1 MVELASVPGLGGLVM
16 DRSTL
21 RRKASGGSCVG
32 AISAVDHVAAKPIV
46 ASRIKFGPPPLFDP
60 LPFLDERTAA
70 MYECPQSFFKD
81 LPDEP
86 PKVAVRATADEKLS
100 LFRQMASCGRLAAVG
115 ENEADEQYASGLFAV
130 GKNVEF
136 DRLIMDCRPANGR
149 EHGLNHWTAAMASS
163 VVLSQIELSDDE
175 DLLMS
180 REDVQDYFYQF
191 KISRDR
197 CRRNALVGKL
207 SQSELTEIFGEGH
220 GVEDFGFAAL
230 NTMAMGDLCACE
242 FAQCS
247 HLSVLFRSS
256 SPCILHFL
264 VL

>member
-1 MVELASVPGLGGLVM
+1 
-16 DRSTL
+16 
-21 RRKASGGSCVG
+21 
-32 AISAVDHVAAKPIV
+32 
-46 ASRIKFGPPPLFDP
+46 
-60 LPFLDERTAA
+60 
-70 MYECPQSFFKD
+70 
-81 LPDEP
+81 
-86 PKVAVRATADEKLS
+86 
-100 LFRQMASCGRLAAVG
+100 
-115 ENEADEQYASGLFAV
+115 
-130 GKNVEF
+130 
-136 DRLIMDCRPANGR
+136 MDCRPANGR

-180 REDVQDYFYQF
+180 GEDVQDYFYQF

-247 HLSVLFRSS
+247 HLSVLFSSLQLDPKELITMHSPFPRSVMS
-256 SPCILHFL
+256 IGIVIDDL
-264 VL
+264 VLLERVLKKNQNEQTGAAQRLGPIKDTYARVGLPVNEKKEFVDSPKASFLGLRSWRT